1 MRSRVVDVASSPT
14 RFADNALGKEDLNR
28 ASDLGLEVTRRAQ
41 AGYSLLTL
49 GAMDYQRKLLEIAQ
63 RNVNAAFEYAQYL
76 TDARSV
82 SEIAEISNRYARQ
95 QCSMCTEHAREVAAG
110 FQQLTGDVVR
120 QFSGMANTFSK
131 VRD

>member
-1 MRSRVVDVASSPT
+1 MDVATSPI
-14 RFADNALGKEDLNR
+14 LGKEGLNR
-28 ASDLGLEVTRRAQ
+28 ASDLGLEATRRAQ

-49 GAMDYQRKLLEIAQ
+49 GAIDYQRKLLDIAQ
-63 RNVNAAFEYAQYL
+63 RNVNAAFEYAQDL

-95 QCSMCTEHAREVAAG
+95 QCSMCAEHAREVASG

>member
-1 MRSRVVDVASSPT
+1 MDVASSPT
-14 RFADNALGKEDLNR
+14 RFADNALGKENLNR
-28 ASDLGLEVTRRAQ
+28 AADLGLEATRRAQ
-41 AGYSLLTL
+41 SGYSLLTL
-49 GAMDYQRKLLEIAQ
+49 GAIDYQRKLLEITQ
-63 RNVNAAFEYAQYL
+63 KNVNAAFEYAQDL
-76 TDARSV
+76 TNARSV

-95 QCSMCTEHAREVAAG
+95 QCSMCAEHAKEVAIG